1 MTEFWSLGAKP
12 VGKEIPD
19 ELEAG
24 TMLTQRYCSHFYT
37 MWRLRMKL
45 TCSRTE
51 LTAQEKLRLFM
62 SQNLE
67 KLKYWLLLEFSR
79 FT

>member
-1 MTEFWSLGAKP
+1 MGLYLHLQYGACDLHLSQPAHHIVFAIVVNSGILVMTEFWSLGAKP

-37 MWRLRMKL
+37 MWR
-45 TCSRTE
+45 
-51 LTAQEKLRLFM
+51 QE
-62 SQNLE
+62 
-67 KLKYWLLLEFSR
+67 
-79 FT
+79 